1 MPEDGD
7 IHGPRDRVTYPL
19 KAMGKTS
26 LPVTARHDAGLI
38 LAGVVPYPFLL
49 DGFHRAIGGQ
59 EPIVAALW
67 LALAF
72 LSPALC
78 LTAALRLS
86 AQSGLLHLRRLALT
100 GVMAPT
106 VYVFL
111 GVLLY
116 MAGSPVPDEIAWL
129 ILWVPICARAI
140 LWPRTAIEEKPV
152 PAALRVAHGIAAA
165 LVSVY
170 VLFHVGNHL
179 FGLIGPERHLAV
191 MKLGRQVY
199 RNPFAEPLLVA
210 LMLFQI
216 GSGLVLAWR
225 WSAKPLEGFRVFQL
239 ASGFYL
245 SLFILGHM
253 NSVFVFARAFLHI
266 QTGWDFATGAPTGL
280 IQDPWNIR
288 LVPHYWL
295 GVFFVLSH
303 LASGLRVV
311 LAAHGVKG
319 RVVNGTWVAGLAAS
333 AAIATLILMGM
344 CGVRL

>member
-1 MPEDGD
+1 MPRIPD
-7 IHGPRDRVTYPL
+7 
-19 KAMGKTS
+19 A
-26 LPVTARHDAGLI
+26 ARRNAGLI
-38 LAGVVPYPFLL
+38 LAGVLPYPFLL
-49 DGFHRAIGGQ
+49 DGFHRAIAGN
-59 EPIVAALW
+59 EPVIAALW

-78 LTAALRLS
+78 LIAALRLS
-86 AQSGLLHLRRLALT
+86 AQLPLRRLALAC
-100 GVMAPT
+100 VMAPT
-106 VYVFL
+106 AYVFL
-111 GVLLY
+111 GVLAY
-116 MAGSPVPDEIAWL
+116 MAKSPVPDEVIWL
-129 ILWVPICARAI
+129 ILWVPICARVI
-140 LWPRTAIEEKPV
+140 LWPRPSDGEGPV
-152 PAALRVAHGIAAA
+152 PAALRVTHGIVAA

-170 VLFHVGNHL
+170 VLFHLGNHL

-191 MKLGRQVY
+191 MKLGRLVY
-199 RNPFAEPLLVA
+199 RNPFVEPLLVA

-216 GSGLVLAWR
+216 GSGLFLAWR

-253 NSVFVFARAFLHI
+253 NSVFVFARSYLHI

-280 IQDPWNIR
+280 IHDAWNIR

-311 LAAHGVKG
+311 LAAHGVNA
-319 RVVNGTWVAGLAAS
+319 RAVNGTWMAGLLAS
-333 AAIATLILMGM
+333 AAIATLILLGM

>member
-1 MPEDGD
+1 MS
-7 IHGPRDRVTYPL
+7 
-19 KAMGKTS
+19 K
-26 LPVTARHDAGLI
+26 DAGLI
-38 LAGVVPYPFLL
+38 LAGIIPYPFLL
-49 DGFHRAIGGQ
+49 DGFHGAVGGQ
-59 EPIVAALW
+59 EPLIAAVW

-78 LTAALRLS
+78 LAAAMRLS
-86 AQSGLLHLRRLALT
+86 AQPGLSPLRRLAFA

-106 VYVFL
+106 AYVFL

-116 MAGSPVPDEIAWL
+116 MAGSPVPDELAWL
-129 ILWVPICARAI
+129 ILWVPVCARAI
-140 LWPRTAIEEKPV
+140 LGPRAAVAEKPV

-165 LVSVY
+165 VVSVY
-170 VLFHVGNHL
+170 VLFHLGNHL

-191 MKLGRQVY
+191 MKLGRLVY
-199 RNPFAEPLLVA
+199 RNPFVEPLLVA

-216 GSGLVLAWR
+216 GSGLILAWR
-225 WSAKPLEGFRVFQL
+225 WSARPLEGFRVFQL

-253 NSVFVFARAFLHI
+253 NSVFLFARTFLHI
-266 QTGWDFATGAPTGL
+266 QTDWAFATGAPTGL

-295 GVFFVLSH
+295 GAFFVLSH

-311 LAAHGVKG
+311 LAAHGVERRAVTG
-319 RVVNGTWVAGLAAS
+319 IWMAGLLAS

>member
-1 MPEDGD
+1 MQEDGD
-7 IHGPRDRVTYPL
+7 IHGPRDRVAHAL
-19 KAMGKTS
+19 KTTS
-26 LPVTARHDAGLI
+26 ETSPPFTARHDAGLI

-59 EPIVAALW
+59 EPVIAALW

-78 LTAALRLS
+78 LAAALRLS
-86 AQSGLLHLRRLALT
+86 AQPHLLSLRRLAFA
-100 GVMAPT
+100 GMMAPT
-106 VYVFL
+106 AYVFL

-116 MAGSPVPDEIAWL
+116 MGGSPVPDEIVWL
-129 ILWVPICARAI
+129 ILWVPICVFAN
-140 LWPRTAIEEKPV
+140 LHPRSAGAVKPV

-170 VLFHVGNHL
+170 VLFHLGNHL

-191 MKLGRQVY
+191 MKLGRLVY
-199 RNPFAEPLLVA
+199 RNPFVEPLLVA

-266 QTGWDFATGAPTGL
+266 QTDWAFATGGPAGL

-295 GVFFVLSH
+295 GAFFVLSH

-311 LAAHGVKG
+311 LAAHGVDRRTVTG
-319 RVVNGTWVAGLAAS
+319 AWAAGLLAS